1 MPNDPQRRTTEGLRR
16 LIMFSDAVVAIAM
29 TLLVL
34 PVADVAGKLQ
44 VQRTFLQAVGE
55 HRDELM
61 GFIVTFTVIWVL
73 WRNHHQI
80 MENYRNYNST
90 MFNVHFAWLLSIV
103 VLPLATA
110 LISNDQVP
118 WADAFYLVVLAV
130 AIGSLITI
138 ARQGARHRDLLVDD
152 DDVHAGLAGWSGIG
166 TLLALVV
173 ALVITLVW
181 PSVGSLPLLLL
192 LIPGPVNALVTRVRG
207 G

>member
-55 HRDELM
+55 HRNELM
-61 GFIVTFTVIWVL
+61 GFIVSFTVIWVL

-152 DDVHAGLAGWSGIG
+152 DDVRAGLAGWSGVG